1 MEFIVTTD
9 LSRGALQNI
18 DFNYN
23 ELKAELARNLTQYK
37 GMMVEENDIPAAK
50 KDLAMLRKLNT
61 AMDNERKRIKKAW
74 NEPYAEFEAK
84 VKELQGLVNE
94 PISEISTQLEA
105 YEERRKDEKM
115 AMLKAY
121 YVETAGKMAEY
132 LSWEKICDPRW
143 ANITFA
149 EEDAKIVIKNKI
161 DDVYRDLDVIAH
173 TEDFELY
180 TEPVMK
186 KYRDTGDLRETLNYL
201 GHLKAVKREWE
212 KAKEKEAEA
221 SSKAAEKPADEPT
234 GRVREVE
241 EPTPAPQQA
250 GAPKFSI
257 SFRATGTK
265 EQLNA
270 LAEYMFKNGI
280 TYKRIV

>member
-37 GMMVEENDIPAAK
+37 GMMVGEDDIPTAK

-94 PISEISTQLEA
+94 PIAEISTQLEA

-121 YVETAGKMAEY
+121 YVEEAGKMAEY
-132 LSWEKICDPRW
+132 LSWEKIRDPRW

-149 EEDAKIVIKNKI
+149 EEDAKIAIKGKI

-221 SSKAAEKPADEPT
+221 ASKASEKAADEPT
-234 GRVREVE
+234 GRVREE
-241 EPTPAPQQA
+241 EAPIAPKQT
-250 GAPKFSI
+250 GAPMFSI